1 MRARPTSAGGSDDCL
16 RSLWPLAALLRL
28 VEPVFM
34 SVRVGDGVLVET
46 PGTDWWVGHVIH
58 REGGARCNA
67 NSFFQIA
74 CVDTGMIRTVNAD
87 CVTAVVERR
96 VEVPVR
102 V

>member
-28 VEPVFM
+28 VEPVFL
-34 SVRVGDGVLVET
+34 SVRVGDAVLVET

-58 REGGARCNA
+58 REGGARCSA

-74 CVDTGMIRTVNAD
+74 SVDTGMIRTVNVE